1 MRVNSWFLLLVT
13 GVVRTTKVL
22 GPLAVSIAM
31 FLGLDAPMAQAKTKS
46 SSLNIIPAITNIIFI
61 NGQIV
66 ASGVASA
73 VVKGKAVNATFSGVP
88 IDVALA
94 ADQSGAGA
102 CPALQL
108 RLSPI
113 TVNLAG
119 LTVET
124 APICFTAATIDTRG
138 LLGEL
143 LCTMGNLLRGGL
155 TLRQIMQGESVRD
168 PVTGAVIIPGI
179 NGSQYNLLLS
189 DLTAI
194 YNDSLARFPG
204 ADLASV
210 TLVPIIINLTE
221 TENLAVLEFEYAP
234 GPISAFGVNLF
245 RDDCN
250 GGPVSLA
257 ITATPEAGLLGS
269 QLASLAA
276 NGKLQVHGTL
286 TDVLN
291 QLLALSAF

>member
-1 MRVNSWFLLLVT
+1 
-13 GVVRTTKVL
+13 
-22 GPLAVSIAM
+22 M

-46 SSLNIIPAITNIIFI
+46 SSLSIVPAITNIVFI

-66 ASGVASA
+66 ASGTASA
-73 VVKGKAVNATFSGVP
+73 VVKGKAVNAGFSGVP
-88 IDVALA
+88 IDIALA
-94 ADQSGAGA
+94 PDQAGAGSCA
-102 CPALQL
+102 SLQL

-119 LTVET
+119 LAVET
-124 APICFTAATIDTRG
+124 APICFTAAANDSRT

-143 LCTMGNLLRGGL
+143 FCSMGNLLRGGL

-168 PVTGAVIIPGI
+168 PATGAVIIPGI
-179 NGSQYNLLLS
+179 NGTQYNLLLA

-194 YNDSLARFPG
+194 YNASLAQFPG

-210 TLVPIIINLTE
+210 TIVPISINLTE

-234 GPISAFGVNLF
+234 GPISAFGVSMV

-250 GGPVSLA
+250 GGLVSLA

-269 QLASLAA
+269 QLASLAS
-276 NGKLQVHGTL
+276 NGKLQTDGTL

-291 QLLALSAF
+291 QLLALPAF